1 MGSGCGSVGRAVG
14 SDTKDPRFKP
24 PHRQSFIYQIFYQL
38 YHSIIVKTKSRKKK
52 PGMAHLKKVSVLMWW
67 FFKPFISVASREFTK
82 LKKDYNDYT
91 GAMNRIA
98 TFCFQME

>member
-1 MGSGCGSVGRAVG
+1 
-14 SDTKDPRFKP
+14 
-24 PHRQSFIYQIFYQL
+24 
-38 YHSIIVKTKSRKKK
+38 
-52 PGMAHLKKVSVLMWW
+52 MAHLKKVSVLMWW

>member
-38 YHSIIVKTKSRKKK
+38 YHRKDEIKEK
-52 PGMAHLKKVSVLMWW
+52 EAGNGTLKKVSVLMQLLESSLEEQEALGLIPALTKH
-67 FFKPFISVASREFTK
+67 FFSHRV
-82 LKKDYNDYT
+82 
-91 GAMNRIA
+91 
-98 TFCFQME
+98 